1 MKKWK
6 RCKDI
11 TLTIYG
17 YVFREMYRAAW
28 LAIGDRL
35 TTESWQLKADNSTT
49 MHIQRRN
56 REIRLHF
63 YDLLK
68 QGVPVMLAYT
78 MTGDRFYL
86 SEERVR
92 QIVAKR
98 KAL

>member
-1 MKKWK
+1 
-6 RCKDI
+6 
-11 TLTIYG
+11 
-17 YVFREMYRAAW
+17 
-28 LAIGDRL
+28 
-35 TTESWQLKADNSTT
+35 
-49 MHIQRRN
+49 MHLQHRN
-56 REIRLHF
+56 RVLRLHF